1 MQKIELIALDL
12 DGTLLNDNKK
22 ISPESMRVMEKIIS
36 KGIYIVPTSG
46 RMSNDDIVQKKL
58 EPIGIRYFIGENGG
72 IIKDCVKQK
81 NLRVVSMD
89 LFESIDL
96 IKELE
101 RYQIFT
107 YFVSNEKIYY
117 STKNITNFLL
127 NTFAEFFEVSGVNE
141 ESLIDIIMEK
151 NIIPENIGT
160 LLNSPGDVK
169 KIKRLKNKY
178 KKIIIIFPI
187 FP

>member
-89 LFESIDL
+89 LFVYLVVNVSPTTITTTIITEIINSFVI
-96 IKELE
+96 
-101 RYQIFT
+101 IFIST
-107 YFVSNEKIYY
+107 YFFIIKFYELF
-117 STKNITNFLL
+117 FL
-127 NTFAEFFEVSGVNE
+127 FS
-141 ESLIDIIMEK
+141 D
-151 NIIPENIGT
+151 
-160 LLNSPGDVK
+160 K
-169 KIKRLKNKY
+169 KFDLCHHK
-178 KKIIIIFPI
+178 
-187 FP
+187 

>member
-107 YFVSNEKIYY
+107 YFVK
-117 STKNITNFLL
+117 
-127 NTFAEFFEVSGVNE
+127 
-141 ESLIDIIMEK
+141 
-151 NIIPENIGT
+151 
-160 LLNSPGDVK
+160 
-169 KIKRLKNKY
+169 
-178 KKIIIIFPI
+178 
-187 FP
+187 